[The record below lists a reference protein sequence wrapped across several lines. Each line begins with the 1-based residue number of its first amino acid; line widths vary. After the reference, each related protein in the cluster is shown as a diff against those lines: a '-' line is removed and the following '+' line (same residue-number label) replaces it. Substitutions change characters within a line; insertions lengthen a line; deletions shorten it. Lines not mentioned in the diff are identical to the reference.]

1 MIGDSYTPG
10 YLIDTMMQWL
20 GLKDVRELQ
29 TLQPPKFTQLRT
41 FLKGVLVEVTTS
53 PRMRPK
59 PISDLVREAGMLE
72 FDKDGERMTVRVR
85 I

>member
-1 MIGDSYTPG
+1 
-10 YLIDTMMQWL
+10 MMQWL

-29 TLQPPKFTQLRT
+29 TLQPPKFAQLRT

-72 FDKDGERMTVRVR
+72 FDRDGERLTVRVR
-85 I
+85 T

>member
-1 MIGDSYTPG
+1 
-10 YLIDTMMQWL
+10 MMQWL
-20 GLKDVRELQ
+20 GLKDVRDLQ
-29 TLQPPKFTQLRT
+29 TLQQPKFAQLRT

-72 FDKDGERMTVRVR
+72 FDRDGERLTVRVR
-85 I
+85 T